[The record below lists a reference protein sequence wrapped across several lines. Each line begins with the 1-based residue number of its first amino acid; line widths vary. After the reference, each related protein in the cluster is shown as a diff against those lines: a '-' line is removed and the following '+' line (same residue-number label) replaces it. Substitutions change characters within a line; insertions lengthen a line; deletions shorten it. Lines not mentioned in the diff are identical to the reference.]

1 MPRTARKKS
10 ESNIYHVM
18 IRGINKQKI
27 FEDDGDHYR
36 FLQILAKYRKE
47 TAYQIYAYCL
57 MGNHVHLLIKE
68 GNETISTTMKRLG
81 TSYVYWYNWQYS
93 RVGPLFQD
101 RFRSEPVEDDSY
113 FLTALRYIHQ
123 NPLQAGL
130 VVSLDDYKWSSYR
143 EYFVQAEIVDV
154 DFPLAMFDK
163 DRGKALDMFK
173 KFNLEVNNDQCLDLN
188 DDEEERKTTSDKEL
202 KKMVLNEFGIELA
215 NLHQVHKD
223 TQQEV
228 LGYLKG
234 LNSSSLRQLSR
245 LTGITVGKIKRV

>member
-81 TSYVYWYNWQYS
+81 TK
-93 RVGPLFQD
+93 
-101 RFRSEPVEDDSY
+101 
-113 FLTALRYIHQ
+113 LR
-123 NPLQAGL
+123 LL
-130 VVSLDDYKWSSYR
+130 V
-143 EYFVQAEIVDV
+143 
-154 DFPLAMFDK
+154 
-163 DRGKALDMFK
+163 
-173 KFNLEVNNDQCLDLN
+173 
-188 DDEEERKTTSDKEL
+188 
-202 KKMVLNEFGIELA
+202 
-215 NLHQVHKD
+215 
-223 TQQEV
+223 
-228 LGYLKG
+228 
-234 LNSSSLRQLSR
+234 
-245 LTGITVGKIKRV
+245 